1 MRDRRAIMIAAML
14 TLMAVTAVLA
24 AEIGWLM
31 SDPVWK

>member
-1 MRDRRAIMIAAML
+1 MIAAML

-31 SDPVWK
+31 SDPVFQGK

>member
-1 MRDRRAIMIAAML
+1 MIAAVL

-24 AEIGWLM
+24 AEISWLM